1 MVVIALKK
9 SVANWGRV
17 NGEDSLKHGESL
29 TEYPLNAGSQAT
41 KNCDAV
47 ISGGLFQDGALNLPR

>member
-1 MVVIALKK
+1 MVIALKK
-9 SVANWGRV
+9 SVANCGGGQRR
-17 NGEDSLKHGESL
+17 LQAKHTKSL

-47 ISGGLFQDGALNLPR
+47 IGGG